1 MYIYNFL
8 IHFFKA
14 VDQPKERL
22 QSDQTT
28 PSAPDFQDLPAGR
41 DDESSSDM
49 RQVQCSVSV
58 EKMSWKKRDDSLLL
72 WGVVVLLIGTTI
84 LIASHSVYKGI
95 QLDLLHEE
103 VRELRYQL
111 NKLQVKEDEVEV
123 EVNRQ
128 RRQVDLFSKPEVLDY
143 AYNAQLPDSDSN
155 LSVYDKWFS
164 DKNDHL
170 KHGLSKHHK
179 VSASW
184 SETGNDYDD
193 NDNVGEEFT
202 LFNYFQK

>member
-1 MYIYNFL
+1 
-8 IHFFKA
+8 
-14 VDQPKERL
+14 
-22 QSDQTT
+22 
-28 PSAPDFQDLPAGR
+28 
-41 DDESSSDM
+41 M

-123 EVNRQ
+123 KRQ

-143 AYNAQLPDSDSN
+143 AYNAQLPDSASTSQFTISG
-155 LSVYDKWFS
+155 SVTRMIISSMVFPNITK
-164 DKNDHL
+164 
-170 KHGLSKHHK
+170 
-179 VSASW
+179 
-184 SETGNDYDD
+184 
-193 NDNVGEEFT
+193 
-202 LFNYFQK
+202 